1 MRILMRMVKR
11 AVNLSIDEAK
21 LAQARA
27 LKLNLSRL
35 LEESLDQR
43 LQKERERQWLEEN
56 REAIEAYNERIRR
69 DGPLNRDLTRI

>member
-1 MRILMRMVKR
+1 MRILMRMVRR

-35 LEESLDQR
+35 LEESLDKR

-69 DGPLNRDLTRI
+69 DGPLNQDLTRI

>member
-27 LKLNLSRL
+27 LELNLSRL
-35 LEESLDQR
+35 LEESLDKR

>member
-1 MRILMRMVKR
+1 MRILMRMAKR

-69 DGPLNRDLTRI
+69 DGPLNQDLTRI

>member
-11 AVNLSIDEAK
+11 AVNLSIDETK

-27 LKLNLSRL
+27 LELNLSRL
-35 LEESLDQR
+35 LEESLDKR